1 MSITLS
7 IFVLHRLIRNHMAGS
22 GSLGSRPRSFR
33 HPEAAGL
40 YSICWSNPFEG
51 RVAKSN
57 LLQVHE
63 GTGSLRKEH
72 GKAARLFMQVYYTL
86 WQEFV
91 NKQILTD
98 GHGHES
104 WFNRKPVRPCA
115 DFAMAYFRSILCFC
129 ALLFCYFEV

>member
-7 IFVLHRLIRNHMAGS
+7 ILVLPRLIRNHMAGS

-86 WQEFV
+86 W
-91 NKQILTD
+91 
-98 GHGHES
+98 
-104 WFNRKPVRPCA
+104 
-115 DFAMAYFRSILCFC
+115 
-129 ALLFCYFEV
+129 